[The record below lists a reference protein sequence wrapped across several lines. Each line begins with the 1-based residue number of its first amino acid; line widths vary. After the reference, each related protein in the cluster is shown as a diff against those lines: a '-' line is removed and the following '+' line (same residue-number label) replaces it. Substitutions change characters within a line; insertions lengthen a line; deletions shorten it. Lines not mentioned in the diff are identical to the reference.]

1 MKNLNRKYAQA
12 IGLAALAIGIFI
24 ARKACRE
31 LSHRMSR
38 ISPPQP
44 QR

>member
-24 ARKACRE
+24 ARGSVQRAVA
-31 LSHRMSR
+31 SDA
-38 ISPPQP
+38 PDQP